1 MASFLSTLSL
11 RRATHIG
18 QHIGCTVDIS
28 IHALLAES
36 DPPVLATSPAPSK
49 FLSTLSL
56 RRATIPFITSMAS
69 VLFLSTLS
77 LRRATTR
84 STKGVRRCRPAI
96 SIHAL
101 LAESDFSDYR
111 CCLRVTDISI
121 HALLAESDLIVLQVL
136 RSPKR
141 FLSTLSLRR
150 ATILFNGR
158 VCVAFR
164 FLSTLSL
171 RRATR
176 SRPWGPGLPGISIHA
191 LLAESDVNEDRY
203 GQQYWRFLSTLSLR
217 RATRL

>member
-56 RRATIPFITSMAS
+56 RRATAKLVKTDARKQF
-69 VLFLSTLS
+69 
-77 LRRATTR
+77 
-84 STKGVRRCRPAI
+84 I

-101 LAESDFSDYR
+101 LAESDSKR
-111 CCLRVTDISI
+111 LCN
-121 HALLAESDLIVLQVL
+121 ALEHLHFYP
-136 RSPKR
+136 RSPCGERLNSIRLVKHISR

-150 ATILFNGR
+150 ATHHEWSGSQQPENFYPRSPCGERLGR
-158 VCVAFR
+158 AF
-164 FLSTLSL
+164 
-171 RRATR
+171 
-176 SRPWGPGLPGISIHA
+176 WPGLS
-191 LLAESDVNEDRY
+191 
-203 GQQYWRFLSTLSLR
+203 F
-217 RATRL
+217 